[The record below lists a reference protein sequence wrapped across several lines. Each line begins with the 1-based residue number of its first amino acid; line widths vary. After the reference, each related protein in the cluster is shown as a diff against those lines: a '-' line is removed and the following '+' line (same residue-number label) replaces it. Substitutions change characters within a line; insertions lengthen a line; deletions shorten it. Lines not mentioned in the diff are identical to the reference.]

1 MTAARPAP
9 AGHTAPSRPDV
20 PLLADESPAWI
31 GLGSNLPGEQGDPR
45 AMLALARE
53 AIAALPGTRTL
64 ACSALYRSPPFEA
77 EGPDF
82 FNQVLQVQTRLP
94 APALLQALLDIET
107 SAGRQRPYR
116 NAPRTLDLDLLLYG
130 TQTVDSAFL
139 TLPHPRMSQRLFVLM
154 PLAEIDPQLQ
164 VPGQGTASALLARLR
179 ITDPE
184 QRCERLSSPD
194 ARRYPAEQ
202 SQRGDERVHDTR

>member
-1 MTAARPAP
+1 
-9 AGHTAPSRPDV
+9 
-20 PLLADESPAWI
+20 
-31 GLGSNLPGEQGDPR
+31 
-45 AMLALARE
+45 
-53 AIAALPGTRTL
+53 
-64 ACSALYRSPPFEA
+64 
-77 EGPDF
+77 
-82 FNQVLQVQTRLP
+82 
-94 APALLQALLDIET
+94 
-107 SAGRQRPYR
+107 
-116 NAPRTLDLDLLLYG
+116 
-130 TQTVDSAFL
+130 
-139 TLPHPRMSQRLFVLM
+139 MSQRLFVLM